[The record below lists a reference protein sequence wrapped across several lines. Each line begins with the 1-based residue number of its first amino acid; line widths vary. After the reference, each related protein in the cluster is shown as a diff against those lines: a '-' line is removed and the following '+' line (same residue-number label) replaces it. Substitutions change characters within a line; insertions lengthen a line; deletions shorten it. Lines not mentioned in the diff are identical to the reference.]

1 MLVTQ
6 IYELMPDVR
15 RPIEDEFSSTAEGI
29 MKKSQAE

>member
-15 RPIEDEFSSTAEGI
+15 RSIEDECSSTAEGI